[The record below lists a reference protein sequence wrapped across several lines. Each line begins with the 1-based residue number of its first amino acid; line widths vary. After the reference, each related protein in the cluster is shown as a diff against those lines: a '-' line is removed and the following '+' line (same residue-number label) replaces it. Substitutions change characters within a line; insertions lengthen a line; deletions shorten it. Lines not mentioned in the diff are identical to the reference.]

1 MRTSNIWHLNRS
13 SLYAVVSDI
22 SHRDPHQTALIKLW
36 FQDYGSGLRKCKYTI
51 TKDWHVDFWTTT
63 RIYQGTPNPMSQLQR
78 DFQSQFMRD
87 VRYYNGTSLWKKVMI
102 DEDIGWFCFFLFSVV
117 LLLLICKG
125 TAPLLLSEVSFKRRK
140 IKTFWLWSTPR
151 WRFSWWCCCWLVTM
165 KVFVIYDESWT
176 DGGDILLCDDEGGRR
191 LLWLAGNPKLT
202 EGGSKRGI

>member
-1 MRTSNIWHLNRS
+1 MFDW
-13 SLYAVVSDI
+13 LYTETYSQE
-22 SHRDPHQTALIKLW
+22 RFLEQ
-36 FQDYGSGLRKCKYTI
+36 QQG
-51 TKDWHVDFWTTT
+51 
-63 RIYQGTPNPMSQLQR
+63 YQGTPNPMPQLQR

-165 KVFVIYDESWT
+165 KVFVISWT
-176 DGGDILLCDDEGGRR
+176 DGDNNLLCDDEGGRR